1 MVDSGYGEKGKK
13 LENIFEKNMRLEAE
27 RIAAEEAQRKGP
39 TARAKAYM
47 APSKDKEVIATGVS
61 DNSTNGKLEEIPVPE

>member
-1 MVDSGYGEKGKK
+1 
-13 LENIFEKNMRLEAE
+13 
-27 RIAAEEAQRKGP
+27 
-39 TARAKAYM
+39 M